1 MRDRCRSDLSDPRRE
16 LHSEVL
22 AALIG
27 LVEHRDPPSER
38 LLLRR

>member
-1 MRDRCRSDLSDPRRE
+1 MRDRRRSDPSDPRRE

-27 LVEHRDPPSER
+27 LVERRDPPSER
-38 LLLRR
+38 LLLGG